1 MIYRQLGKTGLQV
14 SQAGFGCAPLGDL
27 YGGITDENS
36 TRLVR
41 TAIDQGINLFDTSP
55 YYGRTLSETRLGQA
69 LVGRRDEVVLATKGG
84 RFDAALETGFDF
96 SYASIMRMCEA
107 SLKRLKTD
115 RIDIYQLHDI
125 EFGDQAV
132 VINEGIPALQQLKKD
147 GKVRFIGVTGYP
159 LALLAQTVKS
169 QDLDLTLSYCH
180 YSLLNQSLNS
190 GLVPAVTAKGL
201 GLINASITHMGML
214 TDQGPQPWHPAA
226 ERIKAVARAAALHCR
241 TQGVSLAGLAIQFAF
256 QNPHV
261 DCTLLG
267 PRTEAE
273 LLGSLR
279 LLNSVPDPA
288 LLAAV
293 QAIIEPAVNLSW
305 QTGRPE
311 HFELGAL
318 ALEK

>member
-14 SQAGFGCAPLGDL
+14 SQVGFGCVSLGDE

-36 TRLVR
+36 TRLVHA
-41 TAIDQGINLFDTSP
+41 AIDQGINLFDTST
-55 YYGRTLSETRLGQA
+55 YYGRTLSENRLGQA
-69 LVGRRDEVVLATKGG
+69 LVGRRDQVVLATKGG
-84 RFDAALETGFDF
+84 RFDAPLETGFDF
-96 SYASIMRMCEA
+96 SYASIIRMCEA
-107 SLKRLKTD
+107 SLLRLKTD
-115 RIDIYQLHDI
+115 HLDIYQLHDI
-125 EFGDQAV
+125 EFGDQIV
-132 VINEGIPALQQLKKD
+132 VLNEGIPALQQLKKD

-159 LALLAQTVKS
+159 LALLRHTVET
-169 QDLDLTLSYCH
+169 QDLDVTLSYCH
-180 YSLLNQSLNS
+180 YSLLNHTLNS
-190 GLVPAVTAKGL
+190 ELVPAVKAKGL

-226 ERIKAVARAAALHCR
+226 ERIKAVAREAAAHCR
-241 TQGVSLAGLAIQFAF
+241 AQGASLAGLAIQFAV

-273 LLGSLR
+273 LLSSLP
-279 LLNSVPDPA
+279 LLNSAPDPA

-305 QTGRPE
+305 QTGRTE
-311 HFELGAL
+311 HFEPGAM